1 MIHYVKVDS
10 AKEVSCMFSSLLHVQ
25 TLQRWSVENQSEVDM
40 QWPQTI
46 SCSQAIHLKTA
57 AAWDKVAV
65 PIQACCDGEFFYSTN
80 ENSVHLCFFILS
92 YYPLR
97 WWHEPR
103 QGISALSHCT
113 MQPCISL
120 PAPRDSCNLAGE
132 EAKKKK
138 KKKACPPKRLAVAK
152 VLSTK
157 IRQVVVPVLMHLF
170 NDIDI
175 TQLKLFSK
183 RNDTHKKTAEIG

>member
-1 MIHYVKVDS
+1 M
-10 AKEVSCMFSSLLHVQ
+10 
-25 TLQRWSVENQSEVDM
+25 
-40 QWPQTI
+40 
-46 SCSQAIHLKTA
+46 
-57 AAWDKVAV
+57 

-80 ENSVHLCFFILS
+80 ENSLPLRFFILS
-92 YYPLR
+92 YCPLR

-113 MQPCISL
+113 MEPCISL

-132 EAKKKK
+132 DAKKKK
-138 KKKACPPKRLAVAK
+138 KKKAFPTKRLAVAK
-152 VLSTK
+152 ILSTK
-157 IRQVVVPVLMHLF
+157 IRQVVVLVLMHLF

-183 RNDTHKKTAEIG
+183 RNDTQEDSRDRIG